1 LRRKILLDTSF
12 FHVYFSGLNE
22 EVKKAVEEVY
32 TGKGIGYTLDLN
44 LAEFLYTY
52 GKLKGIEEANV
63 RLSLILNS
71 PIKIVSTNKELALR
85 AGELKVKHQ
94 NLSIVNC
101 FLVVFAEK
109 ENAEIYTTNSEIGKV
124 YKNTIILHRGEIS
137 RV

>member
-1 LRRKILLDTSF
+1 M
-12 FHVYFSGLNE
+12 
-22 EVKKAVEEVY
+22 EEVY
-32 TGKGIGYTLDLN
+32 TGKSIGYTLDLN

-52 GKLKGIEEANV
+52 GKLKGIEANV

-71 PIKIVSTNKELALR
+71 PIKIVSTNKGLALR

-94 NLSIVNC
+94 NLSIVDC

-109 ENAEIYTTNSEIGKV
+109 ENAELYTTDSEIGKV

>member
-1 LRRKILLDTSF
+1 MRRKILLDTSF

-32 TGKGIGYTLDLN
+32 TSKGIGYTLDLN

-52 GKLKGIEEANV
+52 GKLKGIEANV

-85 AGELKVKHQ
+85 AGELKVKYQ
-94 NLSIVNC
+94 NLSIVDC
-101 FLVVFAEK
+101 FLAAFAEK
-109 ENAEIYTTNSEIGKV
+109 ENAAIYTTDSEIGKV

>member
-52 GKLKGIEEANV
+52 GKLKGIEANV

-85 AGELKVKHQ
+85 AGELKVKYQ
-94 NLSIVNC
+94 NLSIVDC
-101 FLVVFAEK
+101 FLVAFAEK
-109 ENAEIYTTNSEIGKV
+109 ENAAIYTTDSEMEKSIK
-124 YKNTIILHRGEIS
+124 TQ
-137 RV
+137 